1 MLKKIRNK
9 KIGVIAAKLK
19 NFLSYHK
26 KKFFLTLLLAF
37 MGLLVFIFWGL
48 PSPLRLTTWP
58 YAVSTQIFD
67 RNGQL
72 LYEIYADQNRTPIV
86 IDDLPDYVKWA
97 TISAEDKDFYN
108 HHGVSISGMIR
119 ASFNILFKQKLQG
132 GSTIS
137 QQLVKTAL
145 LTPERTV
152 RRKIREFVLTLAVE
166 ILYPKDKILEMYLNQ
181 IPYGGT
187 AWGIESAAKLYFN
200 KHAKDLNLE
209 ESALLAGLLSSP
221 TRYSPF
227 GAHPEL
233 AKERQEFV
241 LKRMVED
248 KHISQEEADNA
259 KNASLNFAPQAN
271 KINAPH
277 FVMYVKDQLT
287 EIYGQRA
294 VEQGGLRVKT
304 TLDLDLQ
311 NAAQKITSD
320 EVNRLKTAKG
330 LNAGVIVTKP
340 GTGEILAMVGSKDYF
355 ATDIQ
360 GNYNVT
366 TALRQPG
373 SSIKPL
379 NYALGLLNQT
389 VTPATVLNDLP
400 TCFKVAGQSL
410 YCPSNYDQ
418 TFRGPV
424 QLRFALGNSL
434 NIPAVKML
442 TLNGLE
448 QFVNLCQ
455 KMGLSTISDPKKY
468 GLSLTL
474 GGGEVKM
481 TDMAVAFG
489 VFANAGIKQ
498 PLTSIIEVTDY
509 TGKNLD
515 KTQIEA
521 GEQVLPEQITY
532 LISHI
537 LLDNNARSGVFGTS
551 SYLVIGGHPEIS
563 VKTGTSNDKRD
574 NWTIGYNPDILV
586 AVWAGNN
593 ENKPVLEV
601 SSGSAG
607 ASPIWN
613 KTIRFALGQIDAEKY
628 SQKAGKSL
636 DEIKAQKNPP
646 PAAPNWPIQPE
657 GIIGASVC
665 AVSGFLPD
673 PANPCPTRFEYFLEG
688 TVPSQ
693 TEVLRK
699 SILINKTNGQPIHPG
714 EIDTSQ
720 PPDWVELQDHN
731 VIIDPLQTIFCLD
744 CPPLPPDQKPAA
756 AIIKPENFI
765 LPTPSPSEEF
775 PL

>member
-1 MLKKIRNK
+1 MEMKQKIKRL
-9 KIGVIAAKLK
+9 AAKLK
-19 NFLSYHK
+19 GGFSRHK
-26 KKFFLTLLLAF
+26 KKT
-37 MGLLVFIFWGL
+37 LLVFSVVFLGLFLFVFWDL
-48 PSPLRLTTWP
+48 PSPLRLTSWP

-67 RNGQL
+67 RNGKL

-86 IDDLPDYVKWA
+86 LSDLPDSVKWA
-97 TISAEDKDFYN
+97 TISTEDKDFYN

-145 LTPERTV
+145 LTPERTI
-152 RRKIREFVLTLAVE
+152 RRKIREFVLTLAIE
-166 ILYPKDKILEMYLNQ
+166 IMYPKDKILEMYLNQ

-248 KHISQEEADNA
+248 KHITQEEADNA
-259 KNASLNFAPQAN
+259 KNASLNFAPQTGE
-271 KINAPH
+271 INAPH

-287 EIYGQRA
+287 EKYGQRT

-330 LNAGVIVTKP
+330 LNAGVVVTKP

-373 SSIKPL
+373 SSIKPI
-379 NYALGLLNQT
+379 NYALGLLNET
-389 VTPATVLNDLP
+389 VTAATVLNDLP
-400 TCFKVAGQSL
+400 TCFKVEGQSL
-410 YCPSNYDQ
+410 YCPSNYDH

-434 NIPAVKML
+434 NIPAVKMI

-448 QFVNLCQ
+448 QFVDLCQ
-455 KMGLSTISDPKKY
+455 KMGLSTINDPKKY

-481 TDMAVAFG
+481 IDMAVAFG
-489 VFANAGIKQ
+489 VFANAGVKQ
-498 PLTSIIEVTDY
+498 PLVSILEVTDY
-509 TGKNLD
+509 TGKNMD
-515 KTQIEA
+515 KTQIST
-521 GEQVLPEQITY
+521 GEKVLPEQIAY

-551 SYLVIGGHPEIS
+551 SYLVIGNHPEIS

-574 NWTIGYNPDILV
+574 NWTIGYNPDVLV

-607 ASPIWN
+607 SSPIWN
-613 KTIRFALGQIDAEKY
+613 KTIRFALGQIDAVKY
-628 SQKAGKSL
+628 SEKSGKSL
-636 DEIKAQKNPP
+636 EEIKQQKNPP
-646 PAAPNWPIQPE
+646 PASPNWPTQPE
-657 GIIGASVC
+657 GIVGASIC
-665 AVSGFLPD
+665 TVSGVLPD
-673 PANPCPTRFEYFLEG
+673 PANPCPTRFEYFLDG
-688 TVPSQ
+688 TVPTQMES
-693 TEVLRK
+693 LRK
-699 SILINKTNGQPIHPG
+699 SIFVNKTNGQPIQPG
-714 EIDTSQ
+714 EINTSQ
-720 PPDWVELQDHN
+720 PPDWVESQDHN

-744 CPPLPPDQKPAA
+744 CPPLPPDQKPVA
-756 AIIKPENFI
+756 AIINPEKVF
-765 LPTPSPSEEF
+765 LPAQTPQEESP
-775 PL
+775 L